1 MLDPCIWLLLL
12 LPLLHFMRRIQIP
25 DDLLYIWL
33 VLLNQYVTPVPM
45 VANTTKGTDLASLYC
60 MIKNCGQK
68 IVDCVSDKT
77 CKAGLDCLQGCAFN
91 DQVCQYRCACG

>member
-1 MLDPCIWLLLL
+1 MLFLL
-12 LPLLHFMRRIQIP
+12 QASIP
-25 DDLLYIWL
+25 PPPPSRPSTHTTDDLLYIWL
-33 VLLNQYVTPVPM
+33 VLLNQYVTPVPL
-45 VANTTKGTDLASLYC
+45 VANTTKGTDAKSLYC

-91 DQVCQYRCACG
+91 DQVCQYRCVCVCV